1 MKDNFAVS
9 EFTGQTVHTW
19 SEEWRHEC
27 ELRAVLAMSKTSR
40 EAYFN
45 GVKDPN
51 ERGIIAI
58 RGQAA
63 ADRIRA
69 DLARLEEIRAS
80 RKSS

>member
-9 EFTGQTVHTW
+9 EFTGEPVNTW

-27 ELRAVLAMSKTSR
+27 ELRAVLAMPKSSR

-45 GVKDPN
+45 GVKDSK
-51 ERGIIAI
+51 ERGIIAV

-63 ADRIRA
+63 TDRIRA
-69 DLARLEEIRAS
+69 GLARLEEIRAS
-80 RKSS
+80 RIT